1 MISKE
6 AGINTVSYNT
16 EDVYKY
22 LKDFYNIEFE
32 HNHSFTTHE
41 IYKIV
46 ESSITNKSFGEYLAD
61 FLCKTGRC
69 CPVLYSDDHFETY
82 IKYCLN
88 AFADS
93 GIIKSPVIF
102 ENKRILTNEL
112 LKKLLK
118 NWFNG
123 VMPARESVFLL
134 AFALKMSCEELNNFL
149 MKGICDKGINYK
161 NPAEVAAY
169 ICLKEQKDHSYALE
183 LLNKAKKKMA
193 IRFPEVKISIPK
205 ATNRYW
211 IG

>member
-1 MISKE
+1 
-6 AGINTVSYNT
+6 
-16 EDVYKY
+16 
-22 LKDFYNIEFE
+22 
-32 HNHSFTTHE
+32 
-41 IYKIV
+41 
-46 ESSITNKSFGEYLAD
+46 
-61 FLCKTGRC
+61 
-69 CPVLYSDDHFETY
+69 
-82 IKYCLN
+82 
-88 AFADS
+88 
-93 GIIKSPVIF
+93 
-102 ENKRILTNEL
+102 
-112 LKKLLK
+112 
-118 NWFNG
+118 
-123 VMPARESVFLL
+123 MPARESVFLL